1 MHMSENKNSLSQ
13 ILISSSFIIGA
24 KNVIELN
31 KINFLYNINWGLDS
45 PFENILNC

>member
-13 ILISSSFIIGA
+13 ILISSSFIISA

-31 KINFLYNINWGLDS
+31 KINFLYNINWELVS